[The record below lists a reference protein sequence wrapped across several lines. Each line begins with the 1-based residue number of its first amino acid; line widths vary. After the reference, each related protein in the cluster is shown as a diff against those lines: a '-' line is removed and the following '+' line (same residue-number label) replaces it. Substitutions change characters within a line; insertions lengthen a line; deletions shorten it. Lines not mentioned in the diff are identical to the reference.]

1 MSTETTTTARPW
13 PATAVGVLSL
23 IAAVASLMMTLAH
36 LGISIPVL
44 LEAAA
49 VLPPVAIGF
58 AVATL
63 LCVVVAVG
71 AFQGARWGWWAGV
84 IVFGLAVLVIAGS
97 PARNWVS
104 YTVLAAAIANL
115 VILLIPAGRSTFGIG
130 DTTA

>member
-1 MSTETTTTARPW
+1 MTTETTTTSRPW
-13 PATAVGVLSL
+13 PATAVGVISL
-23 IAAVASLMMTLAH
+23 VAAAASLLMTLAH

-44 LEAAA
+44 LEAVT

-63 LCVVVAVG
+63 LCVTVAVG
-71 AFQGARWGWWAGV
+71 AFRTARWGWWAGV

-104 YTVLAAAIANL
+104 YTVLATAIANL
-115 VILLIPAGRSTFGIG
+115 VILLITPGRRAFGIG
-130 DTTA
+130 ES